1 MNTVRITIDLP
12 VDRLADLERFLLN
25 EQPVPVPEVPAVV
38 AEPRKPKRST
48 GAPKPE
54 DKPSTPEP
62 AVEAAEPSDEPSEPA
77 APEPEPVKVTKSMI
91 RALGMEYT
99 KAGRQVELAEVFA
112 KFGASSLSK
121 LEEKDF
127 PEVYKLLG
135 GK

>member
-1 MNTVRITIDLP
+1 MNTVKITIDVP

-25 EQPVPVPEVPAVV
+25 EQSIPVPEVPAVV
-38 AEPRKPKRST
+38 AEPKSKRST
-48 GAPKPE
+48 ESPKPADE
-54 DKPSTPEP
+54 PSTAEP
-62 AVEAAEPSDEPSEPA
+62 AVAEDEPNTPE
-77 APEPEPVKVTKSMI
+77 PEPEPVKVTKTMI

-99 KAGRQVELAEVFA
+99 KAGRQAELAEVFA

-127 PEVYKLLG
+127 AEVYKLLG

>member
-38 AEPRKPKRST
+38 AEPRKPKRSN
-48 GAPKPE
+48 GAPKPAA
-54 DKPSTPEP
+54 EP
-62 AVEAAEPSDEPSEPA
+62 NNESSEPAAEPSDEPSEPA
-77 APEPEPVKVTKSMI
+77 APEPEPVKITKSMI

-99 KAGRQVELAEVFA
+99 KAGRQAELAEVFA

>member
-12 VDRLADLERFLLN
+12 VNRLGELQTFLLN
-25 EQPVPVPEVPAVV
+25 EEPVPVPEVPAVV
-38 AEPRKPKRST
+38 AEPEQIT
-48 GAPKPE
+48 N
-54 DKPSTPEP
+54 
-62 AVEAAEPSDEPSEPA
+62 
-77 APEPEPVKVTKSMI
+77 EPEPIAEPEPIKVTKTMI
-91 RALGMEYT
+91 RALGVEYT
-99 KAGRQVELAEVFA
+99 KAGRQDELAAVFA